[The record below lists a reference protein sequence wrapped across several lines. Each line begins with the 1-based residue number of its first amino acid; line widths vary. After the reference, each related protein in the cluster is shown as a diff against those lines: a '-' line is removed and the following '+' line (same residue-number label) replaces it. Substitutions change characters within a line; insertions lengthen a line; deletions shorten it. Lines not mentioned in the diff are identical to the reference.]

1 MNGPIREPVR
11 VSDRDAATALPRP
24 SLNRSYS
31 PTIITSEGNGY
42 EDNAMASHRVQWA
55 EESCVQSDYRDKVQ
69 WGKGPMTGGDES
81 DNEQGVVGTDGAS
94 TVLGVVRNQSPRRL
108 IVLVLNRKLTLFPIL
123 LCYISAGLSISTAL
137 GIYSIVHSFI
147 CVLFV
152 LEHMRLGPFYSLTV
166 NCKFV
171 YLFSKHLLVI
181 CASDNLTQARM
192 MKVKVLLDRLRC
204 EAYLAYTMAEAVGHT
219 D

>member
-1 MNGPIREPVR
+1 M
-11 VSDRDAATALPRP
+11 
-24 SLNRSYS
+24 
-31 PTIITSEGNGY
+31 
-42 EDNAMASHRVQWA
+42 
-55 EESCVQSDYRDKVQ
+55 
-69 WGKGPMTGGDES
+69 
-81 DNEQGVVGTDGAS
+81 
-94 TVLGVVRNQSPRRL
+94 
-108 IVLVLNRKLTLFPIL
+108 
-123 LCYISAGLSISTAL
+123 SISTAL

-166 NCKFV
+166 NCKFH
-171 YLFSKHLLVI
+171 LFSDHLRVI
-181 CASDNLTQARM
+181 RASDNMTQARM